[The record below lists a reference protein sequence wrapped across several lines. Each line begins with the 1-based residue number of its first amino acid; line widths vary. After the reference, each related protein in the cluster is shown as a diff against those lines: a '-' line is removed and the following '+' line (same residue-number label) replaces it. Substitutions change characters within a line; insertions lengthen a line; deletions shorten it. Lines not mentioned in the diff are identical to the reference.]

1 MKVAVFGTKV
11 YDKEFLMAANKDGAH
26 TLVFFEPRL
35 SPETCK
41 LAFGFD
47 CVCVFVNDQ
56 LNKEAL
62 TLLVQNG
69 VRLIA
74 LRCAGFNNVDLN
86 AAHELGVKVARVPA
100 YSPHGVAEHTVALIL
115 ALNRKIHRAY
125 NRVRDGNFS
134 LDGLM
139 GVELHGQTLGI
150 VGVGKIGIIL
160 ARIMHGFGVH
170 VVAYDPNFTAEHAA
184 EGIRNVSMQ
193 ELFVQSDMISL
204 HVPLT
209 PETYHMIND
218 ESLKQMKQGVM
229 IINTS
234 RGGLIDTKAV
244 IKALKS
250 GKVGYLGLDVY
261 EEEGDLFFEDLSGTI
276 IKDDAFT
283 RLLTFPNVIITGHQ
297 AFFTRNALE
306 NICHTTIRNITDFE
320 HGAIALGNEV
330 TLVKV
335 RK

>member
-11 YDKEFLMAANKDGAH
+11 YDKEFLRAANKDQAH
-26 TLVFFEPRL
+26 ELVFFEPRL
-35 SPETCK
+35 APETCK

-56 LNKEAL
+56 LDKEVL
-62 TLLVQNG
+62 TLLAANG

-86 AAHELGVKVARVPA
+86 AAHELGIKVARVPA

-115 ALNRKIHRAY
+115 ALNRKIYRAY
-125 NRVRDGNFS
+125 NRIRDGNFS

-139 GVELHGQTLGI
+139 GVELHGQTIGI
-150 VGVGKIGIIL
+150 VGAGKIGINL
-160 ARIMHGFGVH
+160 ARIMNGFGVN
-170 VVAYDPNFTAEHAA
+170 VIAFDPNFSPEHAA
-184 EGIRNVSMQ
+184 VGMRSVTMH
-193 ELFVQSDMISL
+193 ELFAQSDMVSL

-209 PETYHMIND
+209 PETHHMINE
-218 ESLKQMKQGVM
+218 ESLKQMKKGVM

-261 EEEGDLFFEDLSGTI
+261 EEEGDLFFEDFSGKI
-276 IKDDAFT
+276 IQDDAFT
-283 RLLTFPNVIITGHQ
+283 RLLTFPNVVITGHQ
-297 AFFTRNALE
+297 AFFTRNALT
-306 NICHTTIRNITDFE
+306 NIADTTIQNITDCE
-320 HGAIALGNEV
+320 KGAIPSGNEV
-330 TLVKV
+330 TIVKI